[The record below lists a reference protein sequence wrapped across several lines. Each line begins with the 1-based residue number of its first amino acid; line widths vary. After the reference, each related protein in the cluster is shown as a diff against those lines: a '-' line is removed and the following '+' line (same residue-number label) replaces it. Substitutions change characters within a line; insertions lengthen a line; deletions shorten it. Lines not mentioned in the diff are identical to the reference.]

1 MKTGNASGAALSP
14 GGGGWDGG
22 ERNEDGV
29 RHLPC
34 CWGSCTGSR
43 HHLVLAQTQTTLLQ
57 AGGGQVEKSRLE
69 MKK

>member
-29 RHLPC
+29 RHRPC
-34 CWGSCTGSR
+34 CWGSCMGTAPASTG
-43 HHLVLAQTQTTLLQ
+43 TNPDYTT
-57 AGGGQVEKSRLE
+57 AGRQRPG
-69 MKK
+69 